1 MSDRVATSTDRE
13 LREGSGLMMACAC
26 GQALFA
32 RWLPK
37 SQGALIVSMDTAET
51 IRGGDNITP
60 ALEQI
65 AEECISAM
73 EAIAQAAATKA
84 GSRIVDAGTVMS
96 SFNSLTSVDAGRNIS
111 HVQEQ
116 ERKAGHELAR
126 EPLIARVKT
135 RSVHG
140 VERAYYFARN
150 FTVSAPGILLTSYNS
165 GAPVGRLAALDVG
178 DSFQLPSG
186 EWVDVIEKGTYSPV
200 NKQGEWDGIDNR
212 IAHESFEQVAVPS
225 LRAVGRARLLGTTA
239 IDDPFAALDEPLP
252 WSAPTRTALSGVG
265 LRDQSVMNKVQD
277 EIFRLPID
285 RQVMLE
291 GPPGTGKTTTLIK
304 RLSQKLTLSQEREE
318 DYRAITEHQL
328 SGEHHKSW
336 IMFSPTALLE
346 HYLREAF
353 ARDNVPASQER
364 IQTWTNFRNG
374 LASRVLGLLRSG
386 KRTTGF
392 LRDDSAQHL
401 SPYALENQPELYSAF
416 DTMQRE
422 LYIQELDEALAVLAE
437 SGEPALGE
445 SARRMVSR
453 LGTGRRASLLSIYLE
468 VDTLSVELREWVT
481 RTRAEMI
488 ETVDRRIDVI
498 ARLRGKESISELS
511 KLVAKID
518 SAESDDEDDEDE
530 ALETEAPP
538 TTTKER
544 LYRVLRAS
552 IRTMAVAAWT
562 KRSVARTSK
571 YKLITEWLGDDAI
584 PSAELVRMGRTHS
597 LISSIGMVT
606 LTTRN
611 YFSRLPQRYRAFRKG
626 APSPWFLP
634 EAADATKLTP
644 DELDLLVAI
653 HLDAASE
660 LLGSARVRG
669 NLSQGNLQVLAP
681 LIAEFRNQVV
691 VDEATDFSPLQLRAM
706 ACLATPGIRSFFACG
721 DFNQR
726 LSRHGVSKRSALE
739 WAVPGVEFRQVEIAY
754 RQSKELRLFA
764 NKIVE
769 LSGGELFET
778 SLNGPRSAEGFAP
791 VVHVSRDGSIG
802 QSRWIADRIV
812 EIDAIHTY
820 LPSIA
825 VFVPDESL
833 VVPVADELRGA
844 LQETNIEVMPCL
856 GGQILGSDRHV
867 RVFAVEHIKGLE
879 FEAAFFHSLHDL
891 AKNEPDLFD
900 KFLYVGA
907 TRAATFL
914 GLTCADRFPHL
925 LQAATKGL
933 AGDWATHG

>member
-1 MSDRVATSTDRE
+1 MNMDAT
-13 LREGSGLMMACAC
+13 
-26 GQALFA
+26 
-32 RWLPK
+32 
-37 SQGALIVSMDTAET
+37 ET
-51 IRGGDNITP
+51 IRDYDNITP
-60 ALEQI
+60 ILEQI
-65 AEECISAM
+65 ADECISAM
-73 EAIAQAAATKA
+73 EAISASAATKA

-96 SFNSLTSVDAGRNIS
+96 SFNSLTAVDAGRNLS
-111 HVQEQ
+111 HAQEQ
-116 ERKAGHELAR
+116 ERKAGYELAR
-126 EPLIARVKT
+126 EPLIARVKA
-135 RSVHG
+135 RSENG
-140 VERAYYFARN
+140 AEKTYYFARN
-150 FTVSAPGILLTSYNS
+150 FTLSVPGIVLTSYNS

-178 DSFQLPSG
+178 DSFRLPG
-186 EWVDVIEKGTYSPV
+186 GKWIEVIEKGTYSPIST
-200 NKQGEWDGIDNR
+200 GDGWDGIDNR
-212 IAHESFEQVAVPS
+212 IAHESFEQVSAPS

-239 IDDPFAALDEPLP
+239 IDDPFASLDEPLP
-252 WSAPTRTALSGVG
+252 WSSPTRTALSGVG

-304 RLSQKLTLSQEREE
+304 RLSQKLVLSQEREE
-318 DYRAITEHQL
+318 DYRAITENQL
-328 SGEHHKSW
+328 GGEHHRSW

-392 LRDDSAQHL
+392 LRDDSAKYL
-401 SPYALENQPELYSAF
+401 SPFALDNQPELYSAF
-416 DTMQRE
+416 DAMQRG
-422 LYIQELDEALAVLAE
+422 LYIQELDAALAVLAE
-437 SGEPALGE
+437 SGEPVLADI
-445 SARRMVSR
+445 ARRIVGR
-453 LGTGRRASLLSIYLE
+453 LGAGRGASLLSIYVE

-481 RTRAEMI
+481 RTRADII
-488 ETVDRRIDVI
+488 ESVDRRIDVI
-498 ARLRGKESISELS
+498 ARLRGRESIAELS
-511 KLVAKID
+511 MLVAKID
-518 SAESDDEDDEDE
+518 AAERDEEEDEDE
-530 ALETEAPP
+530 ALESEAPP

-552 IRTMAVAAWT
+552 IRAMAVAAWG
-562 KRSVARTSK
+562 KRSVSRSSK
-571 YKLITEWLGDDAI
+571 YRPVVEWLGADAV
-584 PSAELVRMGRTHS
+584 PRADLERMGRTHS
-597 LISSIGMVT
+597 LISSISMVT

-634 EAADATKLTP
+634 EAAEATKLTP

-653 HLDAASE
+653 QLDAASE
-660 LLGSARVRG
+660 LLGSPRVRG
-669 NLSQGNLQVLAP
+669 NLSQGNLQVIAP
-681 LIAEFRNQVV
+681 LVAEFRNQVV

-706 ACLATPGIRSFFACG
+706 ARLATPGIRSFFACG

-726 LSRHGVSKRSALE
+726 LSRHGVSKRGELE
-739 WAVPGVEFRQVEIAY
+739 WAVPGIEFRQVEIAY

-778 SLNGPRSAEGFAP
+778 SLDGPRAAEGFAP
-791 VVHVSRDGSIG
+791 VAYVSKDGSDG
-802 QSRWIADRIV
+802 QSRWIAARII
-812 EIDAIHTY
+812 EIDSIHSQ

-833 VVPVADELRGA
+833 VIPVADQLRSA
-844 LQETNIEVMPCL
+844 LIETNIEVMPCL
-856 GGQILGSDRHV
+856 GGQILGLDRHV

-879 FEAAFFHSLHDL
+879 FEAAFFHSLQDL
-891 AKNEPDLFD
+891 ATNEPDLFD

-914 GLTCADRFPHL
+914 GLSCADSFPKL
-925 LQAATKGL
+925 LQEATKNL
-933 AGDWATHG
+933 TDRWVTHG